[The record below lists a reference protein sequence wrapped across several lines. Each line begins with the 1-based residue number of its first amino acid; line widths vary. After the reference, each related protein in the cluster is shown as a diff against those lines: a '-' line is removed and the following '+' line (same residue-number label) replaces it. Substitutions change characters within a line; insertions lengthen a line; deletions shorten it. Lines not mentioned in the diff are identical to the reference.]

1 VTAPSR
7 PWVRALVVLLV
18 LLALFAR
25 ESKSPHD
32 RDAGVAPLVTDPDS
46 AWHLRRIALSL
57 SASRLAQSDRF
68 LSFPD
73 AAGNTD
79 LPVFDELM
87 ALLVRV
93 LPVAGVTEEGAA
105 PDEERLEGALRS
117 VGPALA
123 VIWLFF
129 LYRLMR
135 KGGGAGVGASLI
147 ALALI
152 AFSPI
157 AVEHGAPGRLHVEAL
172 AGVLFAIQLGALLAV
187 WRCPDPMDRMLLSI
201 VAGFVTGLGL
211 ATSPLFLAPL
221 LAGWVAWVAITSN
234 AVGEERQNS
243 SRAALLFWIC
253 AMLVGQV
260 TAIGGPWLPASSGP
274 VAGWAEL
281 LQVVFLVGAAPLLLL
296 LVVRHRP
303 LPATSVRV
311 GAAIAIPGLFVVLAA
326 MGPEGS
332 FGTVLLAALGR
343 GVGSAPIGT
352 SSTLLGP
359 EILWVAVFLFALVRG
374 VLAERGPETI
384 FVSISGLLALVA
396 ALLHPPAVLFFAA
409 PAGLA
414 LARILDRSLRHRSVQ
429 IGAALLLAWCASTA
443 FSPIEDRPGESFAR
457 AALWLRRQHPAPGP
471 WNSATAIQRDG
482 ILCDERA
489 APLFAWYAHRACA
502 TTGAR
507 RAFTGGERG
516 LLERVLTAPDEEE
529 LARRASVLGVRYLV
543 LGPGS
548 AESLSRLGADPDAL
562 ESLRLSRI
570 DGGGLRTIHTS
581 GEPRV
586 AVLEVVTR

>member
-1 VTAPSR
+1 MTAPSR
-7 PWVRALVVLLV
+7 PWVRALAVLLV

-73 AAGNTD
+73 SAGNTD

-93 LPVAGVTEEGAA
+93 LPVVGVTEEGAA

-135 KGGGAGVGASLI
+135 KGGGAGVSASLT
-147 ALALI
+147 ALALL
-152 AFSPI
+152 ALSPI

-172 AGVLFAIQLGALLAV
+172 AGLLFAIQLGALLAV
-187 WRCPDPMDRMLLSI
+187 WRCRDPMDRMLLSI

-221 LAGWVAWVAITSN
+221 LAAWATWVLVTAG

-243 SRAALLFWIC
+243 SRGALLFWIC

-281 LQVVFLVGAAPLLLL
+281 LQIVFLVGTAPLLLG
-296 LVVRHRP
+296 LVVRRTP
-303 LPATSVRV
+303 LSAAAVRV
-311 GAAIAIPGLFVVLAA
+311 AVAIAIVGLLVALVS
-326 MGPEGS
+326 MGPEGR
-332 FGTVLLAALGR
+332 FGTVLLAALGH
-343 GVGSAPIGT
+343 GVGSPPVGA
-352 SSTLLGP
+352 SSSLLGP
-359 EILWVAVFLFALVRG
+359 EIVWVAVFLFALARG
-374 VLAERGPETI
+374 VLAARGPETI

-414 LARILDRSLRHRSVQ
+414 LARVLDRSLRHRSVQ
-429 IGAALLLAWCASTA
+429 VGAALLLAWCAFTS
-443 FSPIEDRPGESFAR
+443 FSPIEDRVGESFAR
-457 AALWLRRQHPAPGP
+457 AALWLRRQHPAAGP

-489 APLFAWYAHRACA
+489 APLFAWYARRACA

-548 AESLSRLGADPDAL
+548 AESLARLGADPDSL
-562 ESLRLSRI
+562 EELRLSRVE
-570 DGGGLRTIHTS
+570 GEGLRTIHTTPD
-581 GEPRV
+581 PRV
-586 AVLEVVTR
+586 TLLEIITR